1 MDTAPTPSKS
11 SGPSAV
17 KASCAT
23 PTPLFIAATV
33 NTLVPASFAVIVT
46 LVVSVESMERV
57 VESNVAAADTA
68 FSVAVAEPRVTV
80 RVPAVATFTA

>member
-1 MDTAPTPSKS
+1 
-11 SGPSAV
+11 
-17 KASCAT
+17 
-23 PTPLFIAATV
+23 
-33 NTLVPASFAVIVT
+33 
-46 LVVSVESMERV
+46 MERV